1 MIMKITEYNV
11 NAKCSRDLC
20 AAFVADT
27 HDILYDN
34 IVSEIKKRNV
44 DMILMTG
51 DIIFGHDDHV
61 VNGFEM
67 LSAFVSLAPTFMC
80 LGNHEGGAAELVR
93 NECKAR
99 GVNLL
104 EQRSIDF
111 EGIHIGGLTSGY
123 IADNVGLEENH
134 WKQTPAPDVSWLQE
148 FASVE
153 GYKIL
158 LSHHPEYYEKYIK
171 NLDIDLTLSGHA
183 HGGQWRFF
191 GRGLFAPGQGILP
204 KYTSGIHDGR
214 FIISRGLANNAFVPR
229 LFNPCEL
236 IFINLIKKRDND

>member
-93 NECKAR
+93 NECKGR
-99 GVNLL
+99 GVHLL

-123 IADNVGLEENH
+123 IADNVGHSTSRRNCH
-134 WKQTPAPDVSWLQE
+134 IFSKIRGFSAVNYHRTRN
-148 FASVE
+148 
-153 GYKIL
+153 KIL
-158 LSHHPEYYEKYIK
+158 RVIVHI
-171 NLDIDLTLSGHA
+171 NN
-183 HGGQWRFF
+183 
-191 GRGLFAPGQGILP
+191 
-204 KYTSGIHDGR
+204 
-214 FIISRGLANNAFVPR
+214 IIR
-229 LFNPCEL
+229 
-236 IFINLIKKRDND
+236 